1 MFPKPM
7 TITCGPPPLAFFI
20 DNPSVF
26 DKVRNGKHGETNKM
40 ISVEKALQTVLAGCR
55 PLGLEKVDIL
65 EAAGRVIGE
74 DVYAPRNIPSAANSA
89 MDGYAVWSGDTKR
102 AHALS
107 PVELRVIETIAAG
120 GLPCKTVKKG
130 QAARIMTGA
139 VIPKGADAVVRRE
152 DTDEKG
158 KTVLIKIAAPE
169 GLNIRFPGE
178 DVQQG
183 ERVIPSSSVLRP
195 GHIGML
201 AALGKAFVSVYQKP
215 RVAILSTGDEL
226 VDIEIDPP
234 PGKVVNS
241 NTYALAAQVLA
252 CGGIP
257 ILLGIGCDKKEALV
271 EKFQV
276 ARRADV
282 ILSSG
287 GVSVGDYDFVKEV
300 MGDIG
305 NAMHFWQVAM
315 RPGKPLAFGSIDGV
329 PLFGLPGNPV
339 SVMVSFEQF
348 VRPYLLKMQG
358 HTRIFRQTLTAT
370 SAQEI
375 KKSPGV
381 KNFIRAVVQK
391 EKNRYIAR
399 MTGEQGSGILK
410 SMVDANAFMVLHED
424 VSLVKKGEKVVVQM
438 LEETP
443 AGTDV
448 PRLDEV
454 KNSVAEI
461 F

>member
-1 MFPKPM
+1 
-7 TITCGPPPLAFFI
+7 
-20 DNPSVF
+20 
-26 DKVRNGKHGETNKM
+26 M
-40 ISVEKALQTVLAGCR
+40 ISVEEALQTILAGCR
-55 PLGLEKVDIL
+55 PMGLEKVNIL
-65 EAAGRVIGE
+65 EARGRVIGE
-74 DVYAPRNIPSAANSA
+74 DVFAPRDIPSAANSA
-89 MDGYAVWSGDTKR
+89 MDGYAVRSADTKGV
-102 AHALS
+102 HALK
-107 PVELRVIETIAAG
+107 PVELKVIETIAAG
-120 GLPCKTVKKG
+120 SAPHKTLKEG

-152 DTDEKG
+152 DTEERG
-158 KTVLIKIAAPE
+158 KTVRIKVAAPK
-169 GLNIRFPGE
+169 GLDIRFSGE
-178 DVQQG
+178 DVQKG
-183 ERVIPSSSVLRP
+183 ERVIAAGSVLRP

-201 AALGKAFVSVYQKP
+201 AALGKSFVSVHQKP

-234 PGKVVNS
+234 PGKIVNS
-241 NTYALAAQVLA
+241 NSYSLAAQILE

-257 ILLGIGCDKKEALV
+257 IMMGIGRDKKAELV
-271 EKFQV
+271 EKFQI

-287 GVSVGDYDFVKEV
+287 GVSVGDYDFVKDV

-358 HTRIFRQTLTAT
+358 HVRIFRETLTAQ
-370 SAQEI
+370 SAQDI
-375 KKSPGV
+375 KKSIGV

-391 EKNRYIAR
+391 EKGRYLAR
-399 MTGEQGSGILK
+399 VTGEQGSGILK
-410 SMVDANAFMVLHED
+410 SMVAANAFIVLPEK
-424 VSLVKKGEKVVVQM
+424 VSFVKKGDQVVLQ
-438 LEETP
+438 LLDETLTR
-443 AGTDV
+443 TDV
-448 PRLDEV
+448 PRFD
-454 KNSVAEI
+454 
-461 F
+461 